1 MDRHRFRCNSYYHDD
16 LIGVS
21 GTQGILEL
29 VDEDQ
34 FFDKNDNKNLPIITV
49 VG

>member
-1 MDRHRFRCNSYYHDD
+1 MMISLDN
-16 LIGVS
+16 IVAS

-29 VDEDQ
+29 VDGDQ